1 MAAQG
6 ESGSDL
12 FLCKLDFLL
21 IHFQM
26 LLWKEFF
33 SALAEN
39 NKIII
44 EAVRRRVEWEIGMKN
59 LIESQAQVEA

>member
-21 IHFQM
+21 VHSQM

-33 SALAEN
+33 RFGGKQQNYYWGGAE
-39 NKIII
+39 
-44 EAVRRRVEWEIGMKN
+44 ASWVENRDE
-59 LIESQAQVEA
+59 